1 MSNGLSQEN
10 IDKLVATLDRPQ
22 LLSFLDVEDKLI
34 QIGDNEAIRSISA
47 SSVDPVVIY
56 KADVPFLG
64 KIHANCCSGA
74 IVRRFKNA
82 TVGVPCYSQELED
95 GKNFC
100 NVCDE
105 IWQDH
110 DARGF
115 YKLDWETMP
124 EAAGFYAPAKS
135 GVLWKLPFMTTME
148 DYFSNEIQ
156 IVKDML
162 EGSELELERDWPNCG
177 FQDVASQIMIKSG
190 VLHRDADK
198 SRNPYRRDEWE
209 HDQLAEYLREM
220 VAPGYASGQW
230 WSQTRWIRK

>member
-1 MSNGLSQEN
+1 M
-10 IDKLVATLDRPQ
+10 
-22 LLSFLDVEDKLI
+22 
-34 QIGDNEAIRSISA
+34 
-47 SSVDPVVIY
+47 
-56 KADVPFLG
+56 
-64 KIHANCCSGA
+64 
-74 IVRRFKNA
+74 
-82 TVGVPCYSQELED
+82 PCYSQELED

-115 YKLDWETMP
+115 YKLDWESMP
-124 EAAGFYAPAKS
+124 SAAEFYAPAKS

-148 DYFSNEIQ
+148 DYFSNKIQ

-162 EGSELELERDWPNCG
+162 AGSELELERDWPNCG
-177 FQDVASQIMIKSG
+177 FQDVASQVLIKSD

-198 SRNPYRRDEWE
+198 SKNPYRRDEWE

-220 VAPGYASGQW
+220 IACWLRIRTMVEPDEMDMNVKALHRTAKAVGIYSINVARAARIS
-230 WSQTRWIRK
+230 